1 MAVAIVFPHL
11 RQLVS
16 VCLTSFF
23 SAFGCCVE
31 TAGFGVVVFGFDP
44 AEEEVALGCC
54 GLGVS
59 TLAGFAAGAA
69 GLIAGAAGL
78 VARAAGLVAG
88 AAGLGAAGLVG
99 AAFAVDVF
107 GWDDGVVVVLV
118 ADGVGVGGVVACVNL
133 AVALLLA
140 ALRLVTKAESK
151 WATAVAFKAAI
162 NASSGGASKNA
173 QHIPKIAAA

>member
-1 MAVAIVFPHL
+1 M
-11 RQLVS
+11 S

-59 TLAGFAAGAA
+59 ALAGFAAG
-69 GLIAGAAGL
+69 
-78 VARAAGLVAG
+78 AAGLVAG

-118 ADGVGVGGVVACVNL
+118 ADGVGVGVVVARVNL
-133 AVALLLA
+133 AVVLLLA

-151 WATAVAFKAAI
+151 WATVVAIKAAI